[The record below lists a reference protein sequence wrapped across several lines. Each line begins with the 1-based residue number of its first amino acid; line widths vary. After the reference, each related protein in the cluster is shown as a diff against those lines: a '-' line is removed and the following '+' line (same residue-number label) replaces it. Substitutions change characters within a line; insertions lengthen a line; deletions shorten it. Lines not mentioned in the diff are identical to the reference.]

1 MLSRRITPPKWTLE
15 ENAYSSIKYALPT
28 LRNLQAVLARSH
40 RKRRVT
46 EQKTDLLPHKKQR
59 KRVTP
64 VRHTPRAPVT
74 AVATCQ
80 NPQVD
85 LFYSQASVD
94 VFESGRDFHDFFVPA
109 FWFSNWTVCDY
120 SFWIIL

>member
-1 MLSRRITPPKWTLE
+1 MREVI
-15 ENAYSSIKYALPT
+15 ENAESK
-28 LRNLQAVLARSH
+28 
-40 RKRRVT
+40 
-46 EQKTDLLPHKKQR
+46 EQKIDLLPHKKQR

-85 LFYSQASVD
+85 LFYSLASMD
-94 VFESGRDFHDFFVPA
+94 VFESGRVSYDFIVLPA
-109 FWFSNWTVCDY
+109 FWISN
-120 SFWIIL
+120 